1 MHKIDGHILRITR
14 TPDNINKFEMR
25 IDNRN
30 FDEIL
35 NKSSYESS
43 ENTVP
48 LSLYKKQEADPFSE
62 FGNFASS
69 TKTEVKNSD
78 FGEFDL

>member
-1 MHKIDGHILRITR
+1 MRLCSVFNINFDFMHKIDGHILRITR

-35 NKSSYESS
+35 NKSSW
-43 ENTVP
+43 N
-48 LSLYKKQEADPFSE
+48 
-62 FGNFASS
+62 
-69 TKTEVKNSD
+69 
-78 FGEFDL
+78 